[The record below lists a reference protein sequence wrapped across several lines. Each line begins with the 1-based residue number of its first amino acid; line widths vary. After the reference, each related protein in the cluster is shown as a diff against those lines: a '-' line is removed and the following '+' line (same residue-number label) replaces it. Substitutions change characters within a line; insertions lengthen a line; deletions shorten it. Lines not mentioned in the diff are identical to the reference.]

1 MKKYGKQLM
10 NELPDETT
18 RLLNSLCTDWI
29 PEGSEP
35 SENPGVLCVCVGGG
49 GGGGGVGGVHV
60 SCMSVYAHGH
70 RDSTGLLDKAS
81 HLTSFHACDSSPHLP
96 VTPTQLTRPGIG

>member
-18 RLLNSLCTDWI
+18 RVLTSLCTDWI

-35 SENPGVLCVCVGGG
+35 SENPGGVCGVCRGGG
-49 GGGGGVGGVHV
+49 GECECV
-60 SCMSVYAHGH
+60 STLVY
-70 RDSTGLLDKAS
+70 LDA
-81 HLTSFHACDSSPHLP
+81 L
-96 VTPTQLTRPGIG
+96 

>member
-18 RLLNSLCTDWI
+18 RVLTSLCTDWI

-35 SENPGVLCVCVGGG
+35 SENPGVCGWGVCVGGRWEG
-49 GGGGGVGGVHV
+49 
-60 SCMSVYAHGH
+60 MNVYAH
-70 RDSTGLLDKAS
+70 
-81 HLTSFHACDSSPHLP
+81 
-96 VTPTQLTRPGIG
+96 

>member
-1 MKKYGKQLM
+1 MHMYTVHCIHTCTHAQVEASMKKYGKQLM

-35 SENPGVLCVCVGGG
+35 SENPGVLCVGVGGG
-49 GGGGGVGGVHV
+49 WGGYMYHV
-60 SCMSVYAHGH
+60 
-70 RDSTGLLDKAS
+70 
-81 HLTSFHACDSSPHLP
+81 
-96 VTPTQLTRPGIG
+96 